1 MTSDTVVKTPWHL
14 WVVGVVA
21 ILFNAIGVVDHSMTL
36 VQDDAYLASAGM
48 TPAQIAHY
56 HQMPIWMRADWAVG
70 VWSALVASVLILLRR
85 RLAFPIFVLSLAAYL
100 ISLLYTYVLT
110 NGGEIMGQ
118 RMAITSAVITALL
131 VFFTWYSWRMGQRGV
146 LR

>member
-1 MTSDTVVKTPWHL
+1 MTSDTAVRTPWHL

-36 VQDDAYLASAGM
+36 AQGDAYMSSAGM
-48 TPAQIAHY
+48 TPQQIAHY
-56 HQMPIWMRADWAVG
+56 HQMPTWMRVDWAIG
-70 VWSALVASVLILLRR
+70 VWSALIGSVLILLRR

-100 ISLLYTYVLT
+100 ISLLYTYVLSHA
-110 NGGEIMGQ
+110 GDMMGQ
-118 RMAITSAVITALL
+118 RIAITSAVITAFLL
-131 VFFTWYSWRMGQRGV
+131 FFIWYSRLMARRGV